1 MGSLLSGH
9 WPWPPGLCAFSGCTC
24 PLHRCLGFPRPS
36 PGRPTHPA
44 PHQHTLRPRRVWA
57 WPGGPGRSLS
67 PDDRNVLVSPSCLRA
82 GRVCVPEPG
91 RRGWGGHRYWL
102 VWGGRVAWRR
112 SHGKWHS
119 RCEAARG
126 WGGSAAA
133 RGPEPSPSV
142 LSPSAESASD
152 TVPLQRSRSLPHSA
166 AGAPGGTSDPSTLGS
181 SASSDR
187 EASRLDKFR
196 QLIAGP
202 HTDLGESRGWRA
214 VRRVSQRPRPGGSAP
229 APRLPSCG
237 RAAFTC
243 VRRRSVSASC
253 SFSRKAPVTRWA
265 SWSCPCPARPGG
277 CPPPSCPWAQGR
289 PATPGTAAFTPAGW
303 GLPLGGRAAG
313 CEPGGGARQASRGRD
328 RTSVVPVGPGT
339 VWAPCR
345 PAGST
350 CWNPARTHL
359 LSLASA
365 ALRRAFVGAGASRPS
380 AVASVTRS
388 LLVGRQVPSGALR
401 AGAPRR
407 AVPLSA
413 SRWRVRPTDGR
424 HRVAQAGRTGHRAAG
439 CLGRRRR
446 PWQRG
451 GAPRPAQS
459 SRGLS

>member
-1 MGSLLSGH
+1 MGGAQVLASLGG
-9 WPWPPGLCAFSGCTC
+9 PRGMAAFTREVAQQVRGRQGVGGAARRPEARS
-24 PLHRCLGFPRPS
+24 PRPQSSLPLQRAPATPS
-36 PGRPTHPA
+36 PCRGRGPSHTRRRAHWAGRPTPA
-44 PHQHTLRPRRVWA
+44 P
-57 WPGGPGRSLS
+57 S
-67 PDDRNVLVSPSCLRA
+67 
-82 GRVCVPEPG
+82 
-91 RRGWGGHRYWL
+91 
-102 VWGGRVAWRR
+102 
-112 SHGKWHS
+112 
-119 RCEAARG
+119 AARRQVTERPP
-126 WGGSAAA
+126 GS
-133 RGPEPSPSV
+133 
-142 LSPSAESASD
+142 
-152 TVPLQRSRSLPHSA
+152 
-166 AGAPGGTSDPSTLGS
+166 TSSGS
-181 SASSDR
+181 SSPAPTRTS
-187 EASRLDKFR
+187 
-196 QLIAGP
+196 
-202 HTDLGESRGWRA
+202 
-214 VRRVSQRPRPGGSAP
+214 VSPRPGGSAP

-365 ALRRAFVGAGASRPS
+365 ALRRAFVDAGASRPS

-439 CLGRRRR
+439 CLGRGRR

-451 GAPRPAQS
+451 GAPCPAQS